1 MVDGTGMCG
10 GCRVKIGGR
19 TMFACVEGPDFDGH
33 EVDFDDLVRRLRR
46 YTEQEQQAL
55 EKWAQGCR
63 LGDPGREQP
72 PGPAVSG

>member
-1 MVDGTGMCG
+1 M
-10 GCRVKIGGR
+10 
-19 TMFACVEGPDFDGH
+19 
-33 EVDFDDLVRRLRR
+33 RRLRR
-46 YTEQEQQAL
+46 YTEQEQKAL